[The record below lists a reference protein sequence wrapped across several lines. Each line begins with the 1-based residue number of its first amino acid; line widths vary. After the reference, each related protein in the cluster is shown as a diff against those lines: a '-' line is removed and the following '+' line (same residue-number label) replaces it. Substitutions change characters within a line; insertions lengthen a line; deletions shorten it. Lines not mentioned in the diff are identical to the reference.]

1 MLNFDWKKEEEA
13 KDGGA
18 EKRKE
23 AIASGLEKLAK
34 LEASRKNAQKRISQ
48 K

>member
-23 AIASGLEKLAK
+23 AIGKGLEKLAK
-34 LEASRKNAQKRISQ
+34 LEASRKSAQKKANQ